1 MAHFVQL
8 DENNIVLQVT
18 VVNNSDILDENGNE
32 LEEIG
37 IEFCKNLLGQDTKWV
52 QTSYNANFRH
62 KYAGIGDFYDEDHQ
76 VFIPS
81 GHHYD
86 EEYNRVV
93 LDGTSYS
100 EEFDDFIP
108 PQPYSAWWYDP
119 ERKRWRPPFIKPKDT
134 YQYEWDDSISN
145 WKLIE
150 GTEGSR
156 PWHG

>member
-1 MAHFVQL
+1 MAHFAQL

-32 LEEIG
+32 SEEIG

-81 GHHYD
+81 EHHYD